1 MTIPLEYQTAT
12 AGFDRFLAAARDRA
26 GLSTRNQTYTMVEG
40 VLRTFRRR
48 LTVEQ
53 AIAFAG
59 LLPPVLRAI
68 FVADWDLR
76 ELVVAFGDR
85 AELTREV
92 QALRPDHNFSPDSSI
107 EDVAAALR
115 PEIEAAAFD
124 RLIATLPPGAAE
136 YWRVTDG
143 EGLGPTIKSA
153 RQEKMC

>member
-1 MTIPLEYQTAT
+1 MTIPLDYQTAT

-26 GLSTRNQTYTMVEG
+26 GLATRNQTYTMVDG
-40 VLRTFRRR
+40 VFRTFRRR

-68 FVADWDLR
+68 FVADWDLADAI
-76 ELVVAFGDR
+76 LPFGDR
-85 AELTREV
+85 ADLTREV

-115 PEIEAAAFD
+115 AEIDGAAFE
-124 RLIATLPPGAAE
+124 RLLARLPPGAVE
-136 YWRVTDG
+136 YWRVPD
-143 EGLGPTIKSA
+143 A
-153 RQEKMC
+153 